1 VLVSVSFHFFVI
13 DILAKLVFFNL
24 LELREAAQSKQT
36 KLKLKCH
43 SFLSFFVYFA
53 VLAQA

>member
-36 KLKLKCH
+36 KLKLKCLIPFYH
-43 SFLSFFVYFA
+43 FLFTLQF
-53 VLAQA
+53 